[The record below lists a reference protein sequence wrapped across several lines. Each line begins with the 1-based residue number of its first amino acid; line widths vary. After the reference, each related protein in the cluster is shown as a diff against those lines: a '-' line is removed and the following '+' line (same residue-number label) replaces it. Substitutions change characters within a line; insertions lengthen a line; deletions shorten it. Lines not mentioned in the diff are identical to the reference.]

1 MVKETKPCYAFYEVV
16 DDFTARRGVYC
27 DEHLR
32 LARDDLVLAEVL
44 ADPLHTMPRAI
55 DIGHLCTTHLIELT
69 GSPPGGGR
77 RGPETLTLSS
87 AAFPD

>member
-44 ADPLHTMPRAI
+44 ADPLHTSRQELQTSGTCAP
-55 DIGHLCTTHLIELT
+55 LI
-69 GSPPGGGR
+69 
-77 RGPETLTLSS
+77 
-87 AAFPD
+87 